1 MKQKVE
7 HALAQVG
14 GYLAERNPRPGLLA
28 RQLLGR
34 EAPGDAKLA
43 ELLVNERRA
52 RSRMDGSIGGSLVK
66 TAWAAW
72 EMMDLGTDGMSGGL
86 DRLVSW
92 TLAQVESAN
101 PTVDGAP
108 VTLPNGAV
116 FADPE
121 AAAFAARCLGL
132 RVVLRA
138 RKEARPAVA
147 RLVAQL
153 ADGPQPSTLN
163 LSASAL
169 AALALVPPP
178 HRRHL
183 DGLVQRLGKAQG
195 AGGDWPDAELF
206 HMLEALVL
214 AGIRPARAVVA
225 RAAPALL
232 ARLGN
237 DGGFDH
243 VPPDDPIHDE
253 RSLIGVRAL
262 QVALED

>member
-1 MKQKVE
+1 MKENLV
-7 HALAQVG
+7 HALAKIG
-14 GYLAERNPRPGLLA
+14 GYLAERNTRPGLLA

-34 EAPGDAKLA
+34 DAPGDTKVS

-52 RSRMDGSIGGSLVK
+52 RSRMDGSIAGSLVK

-72 EMMDLGTDGMSGGL
+72 EMMDLGTDGMTGGL
-86 DRLVSW
+86 DRLVAW
-92 TLAQVESAN
+92 TLAQ
-101 PTVDGAP
+101 AP

-116 FADPE
+116 FAEPA

-147 RLVAQL
+147 RLIAQL
-153 ADGPQPSTLN
+153 ADGPQPATLD

-195 AGGDWPDAELF
+195 AAGDWPDADLF
-206 HMLEALVL
+206 HMLEGLVL

-232 ARLGN
+232 ARLGD
-237 DGGFDH
+237 DGGFDRN
-243 VPPDDPIHDE
+243 PPGDPVREE
-253 RSLIGVRAL
+253 RSLIGLRAL